1 MKRSSEELLYNS
13 IKWYLYPEKRNSVS
27 FDEYT
32 SQDIEKTFNIAK
44 GHVVIPFIFDA
55 YTDCSLKE
63 KVNETIIKE
72 LKAVTKQTVLQSY
85 RLIFLTKYVCNLLKE
100 NGIETV
106 ILKGLAAARE
116 YPEML
121 YRKSGDVDLYLIDK
135 SKEKEA
141 VDVMKNAGFL
151 FFEEDQKE
159 NHQTVL
165 VSKDGIKIELHTMII
180 EPFSDK
186 RANERIALFEDRIK
200 DYVESSNIWG
210 NEFPVLQ
217 RGAFAFTLLLHALQH
232 FMRAGFGIKLLCD
245 MAALFENGLNEKEKE
260 TYLYLVNDCRLLG
273 FSEVILSVCV
283 FYLGLD
289 KDKVPH
295 TLCGIEKCYAF
306 LEDVLKA
313 EEFGRNDSN
322 RMAVVNG
329 SGPWA
334 YFKEFHHQTKLS
346 FPKASKVFI
355 IIPVLWVITLVR
367 FLINNKK
374 VRKTTARE
382 IFKNAGQRSKMAGE
396 LEIFER

>member
-85 RLIFLTKYVCNLLKE
+85 RLVFLTKYVCNLLKE

-135 SKEKEA
+135 SKEKDA

-186 RANERIALFEDRIK
+186 RANERISLF
-200 DYVESSNIWG
+200 
-210 NEFPVLQ
+210 
-217 RGAFAFTLLLHALQH
+217 
-232 FMRAGFGIKLLCD
+232 
-245 MAALFENGLNEKEKE
+245 
-260 TYLYLVNDCRLLG
+260 
-273 FSEVILSVCV
+273 
-283 FYLGLD
+283 
-289 KDKVPH
+289 
-295 TLCGIEKCYAF
+295 
-306 LEDVLKA
+306 
-313 EEFGRNDSN
+313 
-322 RMAVVNG
+322 
-329 SGPWA
+329 
-334 YFKEFHHQTKLS
+334 
-346 FPKASKVFI
+346 
-355 IIPVLWVITLVR
+355 
-367 FLINNKK
+367 
-374 VRKTTARE
+374 
-382 IFKNAGQRSKMAGE
+382 
-396 LEIFER
+396 

>member
-1 MKRSSEELLYNS
+1 MKRSSDELLYNS
-13 IKWYLYPEKRNSVS
+13 IKWFLYPEKRDSVS
-27 FDEYT
+27 FDDYT
-32 SQDIEKTFNIAK
+32 SEDIEKTIKTAK
-44 GHVVIPFIFDA
+44 GHVVAPFIFDA
-55 YTDCSLKE
+55 FTQSALKE
-63 KVNETIIKE
+63 KVNETYLKE
-72 LKAVTKQTVLQSY
+72 LTYTTKQTVIQSY
-85 RLIFLTKYVCNLLKE
+85 RLIFLTKYVCGLLKE
-100 NGIETV
+100 NGIDTV
-106 ILKGLAAARE
+106 VLKGIAAARE

-121 YRKSGDVDLYLIDK
+121 YRKSGDVDLYLLEK

-141 VDVMKNAGFL
+141 VEVMKNAGFL

-165 VSKDGIKIELHTMII
+165 VSSDGIKIELHTMIT

-186 RANERIALFEDRIK
+186 RANERIALFEESIK
-200 DYVESSNIWG
+200 DYAGNVNIWG
-210 NEFPVLQ
+210 SDFPVLQ

-245 MAALFENGLNEKEKE
+245 MAALFENGLNDKEKE
-260 TYLYLVNDCRLLG
+260 TYLYLINDCLLTG
-273 FSEVILSVCV
+273 FSKVILSVCV
-283 FYLGLD
+283 YYLGID

-295 TLCGIEKCYAF
+295 ELCEIEKCDAF

-313 EEFGRNDSN
+313 EEFGRNDVN
-322 RMAVVNG
+322 RMAVVSGNG
-329 SGPWA
+329 LWG
-334 YFKEFHHQTKLS
+334 YFKEFHHQMKLS

-374 VRKTTARE
+374 VRKTTAAE
-382 IFKNAGQRSKMAGE
+382 IFKNAGERSKMARE

>member
-27 FDEYT
+27 FDNYS

-159 NHQTVL
+159 NH
-165 VSKDGIKIELHTMII
+165 
-180 EPFSDK
+180 
-186 RANERIALFEDRIK
+186 
-200 DYVESSNIWG
+200 
-210 NEFPVLQ
+210 
-217 RGAFAFTLLLHALQH
+217 
-232 FMRAGFGIKLLCD
+232 
-245 MAALFENGLNEKEKE
+245 
-260 TYLYLVNDCRLLG
+260 
-273 FSEVILSVCV
+273 
-283 FYLGLD
+283 
-289 KDKVPH
+289 
-295 TLCGIEKCYAF
+295 
-306 LEDVLKA
+306 
-313 EEFGRNDSN
+313 
-322 RMAVVNG
+322 
-329 SGPWA
+329 
-334 YFKEFHHQTKLS
+334 
-346 FPKASKVFI
+346 
-355 IIPVLWVITLVR
+355 
-367 FLINNKK
+367 
-374 VRKTTARE
+374 
-382 IFKNAGQRSKMAGE
+382 
-396 LEIFER
+396 

>member
-1 MKRSSEELLYNS
+1 MKRSSDELLYNS
-13 IKWYLYPEKRNSVS
+13 IKWFLYPEKRESIT

-32 SQDIEKTFNIAK
+32 SEDIGKTFATAK
-44 GHVVIPFIFDA
+44 GHAAAPFIFDA
-55 YTDCSLKE
+55 FTESALNE
-63 KVNETIIKE
+63 KVNEAILKE
-72 LKAVTKQTVLQSY
+72 INAVTKQTVIQHY
-85 RLIFLTKYVCNLLKE
+85 RLIFLTKYVCNILKE
-100 NGIETV
+100 KGIDTV
-106 ILKGLAAARE
+106 VLKGLAAARE

-121 YRKSGDVDLYLIDK
+121 YRKSGDVDLYLLDK

-141 VDVMKNAGFL
+141 VELMKNAGFQ

-165 VSKDGIKIELHTMII
+165 VSSDGIKIELHTMIT

-186 RANERIALFEDRIK
+186 RANERIALFEENIK
-200 DYVESSNIWG
+200 DYVETVSIWG
-210 NEFPVLQ
+210 NDFPVLQ

-245 MAALFENGLNEKEKE
+245 MAALFENGLSDKEKE
-260 TYLYLVNDCRLLG
+260 TYLYLIKDCRLIG
-273 FSEVILSVCV
+273 FSKVILSVCV
-283 FYLGLD
+283 YYLGLG

-295 TLCGIEKCYAF
+295 ELCEIEKCDAF

-313 EEFGRNDSN
+313 EEFGRKDAN
-322 RMAVVNG
+322 RMAVVSGNG
-329 SGPWA
+329 LWG
-334 YFKEFHHQTKLS
+334 YFKEFHHQMKLS

-382 IFKNAGQRSKMAGE
+382 IFKNAGERSRMAKD